1 MAECHVQI
9 VHNAIIG
16 IQTLNLRITCTRH
29 YPIEPLINL
38 NCSLIHMV
46 KMYID
51 KHTTASTNFSSELR
65 ASLLKKHIP
74 EKSLKFWGNETFVVK
89 NTNGRNI

>member
-1 MAECHVQI
+1 MTYHYEGKMMMIPLMPYCASAFRGLGCRAMTECHVQV
-9 VHNAIIG
+9 VHNCQIA
-16 IQTLNLRITCTRH
+16 IQTLNLRITRH

-51 KHTTASTNFSSELR
+51 KHTTSRNLQA
-65 ASLLKKHIP
+65 HI
-74 EKSLKFWGNETFVVK
+74 SQVN
-89 NTNGRNI
+89 